1 MNLSTN
7 IPIADALGWTAALLT
22 LTTFA
27 CADMRRLRL
36 LALAANAAFIAYG
49 ITAGLLPVLAL
60 HLVLVPV
67 NLWRLHQ
74 TPRAGAPVVNASQG
88 DGETEPRRP
97 EESRRVRLAG
107 DLPKV
112 EATPT

>member
-7 IPIADALGWTAALLT
+7 ITIADTLGWTAALLT
-22 LTTFA
+22 LMTFA

-49 ITAGLLPVLAL
+49 FTGGLLPVLAL

-74 TPRAGAPVVNASQG
+74 TPHAGAASVNAGQT
-88 DGETEPRRP
+88 DGEMASRQPD
-97 EESRRVRLAG
+97 ESRRARQTG
-107 DLPKV
+107 DMPEV
-112 EATPT
+112 EAKPT